1 MNETTKKCINYC
13 RVSSREQEES
23 GYSLDS
29 QQTLLK
35 DYSLQKGF
43 QIKKVFS
50 VSESAS
56 GHKQRQVFGEMLE
69 MLKKERIKII
79 ICEKVDRLT
88 RNLKD
93 AVQINEWINEDPER
107 EVHFAKE
114 NWILTKDSKS
124 GEKFIWNVRV
134 SVAQYYTDNLSEEVK
149 KGQKEK
155 IKQGWLPTQPPR
167 GYKTVGE
174 KGHKIHV
181 IDHAEVPL
189 IKKAFDLYS
198 TGDYSLQTALN
209 MMTELG
215 LRTRSGNKMAKSRF
229 AALLSNPFYIGK
241 VRWNNVIYKGS
252 HDGIIE
258 KEVYD
263 AVQDVMRR
271 KSTPVYSKH
280 FYLFKGLIKCS
291 VCGGSI
297 TWQIHKGWVYGY
309 CNGYK
314 GCPKK
319 SAVREDK
326 IDEVIIDLLGKT
338 QLKDSRL
345 FDWAE
350 KAIKHSHQEKASLL
364 ESSTES
370 LNQRLKQLEARF
382 EKLYDDK
389 IDGKITESFYESKLR
404 QYQEEKEQV
413 LSSLSKNTGNDSRN
427 NKLNEKLFVLS
438 QRAKELYASC
448 SNIDKKRQVLKFI
461 YKSILLENDR
471 TISTEYTDAFK
482 LLVET
487 IDYTNGSNFKF
498 FDQRGNKKFEPSKN
512 PLNETLKGPFD
523 TKYTPMLRDQDSN
536 LEPIDYTYPNVSK
549 RGGLYHSR
557 PFIKSPG

>member
-1 MNETTKKCINYC
+1 MQAANININKKSMNEPTKKCVNYC

-56 GHKQRQVFGEMLE
+56 GHKQRQVFGEMLD

-79 ICEKVDRLT
+79 VCEKVDRLT

-155 IKQGWLPTQPPR
+155 IKQGWLPTRPPY
-167 GYKTVGE
+167 GYKTIGE
-174 KGHKIHV
+174 KGRKIHV
-181 IDHAEVPL
+181 INHEEAPL
-189 IKKAFDLYS
+189 IKKAFDIYS

-229 AALLSNPFYIGK
+229 AAMLSNPFYAGK
-241 VRWNNVIYKGS
+241 VRWNNVLHKGS
-252 HDGIIE
+252 HDGLIE

-263 AVQDVMRR
+263 SVQDVMRR
-271 KSTPVYSKH
+271 KNTPVYSKH

-309 CNGYK
+309 CNGYN

-338 QLKDSRL
+338 QLKNSRL

-350 KAIKHSHQEKASLL
+350 KAIKHSHQEKTTLL

-370 LNQRLKQLEARF
+370 LNQRLKQIESRF

-389 IDGKITESFYESKLR
+389 IDGKITELFYESKLQ

-413 LSSLSKNTGNDSRN
+413 LISLSKNTGNDSRN

-438 QRAKELYASC
+438 QRARELYASC
-448 SNIDKKRQVLKFI
+448 SNTDKKRQVLKFI
-461 YKSILLENDR
+461 YKNILLEDDR

-487 IDYTNGSNFKF
+487 IDYTNGSNLKF
-498 FDQRGNKKFEPSKN
+498 FDQRGNKKFEPSYFVSTKAKN
-512 PLNETLKGPFD
+512 DPERVVFD
-523 TKYTPMLRDQDSN
+523 IMLR
-536 LEPIDYTYPNVSK
+536 
-549 RGGLYHSR
+549 R
-557 PFIKSPG
+557 